1 MKSIITLFIFVL
13 LIGYSHLSYSVTNQ
27 ELMDRLDDLELDQM
41 IRDQRRQSER
51 SFDKLM
57 ELQKQESV
65 SRTRTNLQDIYLN
78 NHVLIYSSPDKRVYM
93 DQKSNKTKTLVYYVV
108 ENLNPISNLPNV
120 RYTDMLEMIDCNNNT
135 IRKFRILMLDQNFN
149 ELKVSYR
156 ESSDTRK
163 IKDRVDTSIKNYMCL
178 R

>member
-1 MKSIITLFIFVL
+1 
-13 LIGYSHLSYSVTNQ
+13 
-27 ELMDRLDDLELDQM
+27 
-41 IRDQRRQSER
+41 
-51 SFDKLM
+51 
-57 ELQKQESV
+57 
-65 SRTRTNLQDIYLN
+65 
-78 NHVLIYSSPDKRVYM
+78 M

>member
-1 MKSIITLFIFVL
+1 
-13 LIGYSHLSYSVTNQ
+13 
-27 ELMDRLDDLELDQM
+27 MDRLDDLELDQM

-78 NHVLIYSSPDKRVYM
+78 NHVLIYSSLDKRVYM